1 MPSFCWAEAETV
13 AKESVA
19 KTTGNA
25 VLLPAERR
33 ALNNCFRTFIGILHL
48 LVRGSVELAT
58 EYRENSGDRDMGDRG
73 ETYACR
79 QTRFCHWVS
88 INRRPLYRY
97 APRAHK
103 ADDRIE

>member
-1 MPSFCWAEAETV
+1 MPSFCWAEAERAT
-13 AKESVA
+13 KKSIA

-48 LVRGSVELAT
+48 LVQGSVELAI
-58 EYRENSGDRDMGDRG
+58 EYRENSGDGDMGDRG

-79 QTRFCHWVS
+79 QTRFCHQVS
-88 INRRPLYRY
+88 VNRRPLYRH
-97 APRAHK
+97 AAK
-103 ADDRIE
+103 ST